1 MARCLDMRIG
11 NPQCRLNVT
20 AYQSVI
26 VPSIRHSLSDS
37 MHIWIC
43 HSQDMSP
50 GSPGKE
56 ASPCCAKDRL

>member
-1 MARCLDMRIG
+1 MIARCLDMRIG
-11 NPQCRLNVT
+11 NPQCRLKVT

-26 VPSIRHSLSDS
+26 VPSIRDSLSDS

-50 GSPGKE
+50 GRE